1 MCIFKHEVAYVRKQI
16 NFNFVYRVH
25 TENLFQNNKRETEQ
39 ILRNNKQTNTNM
51 QFVEKEKKKK
61 QNKTKQ
67 KQKQKKKE
75 ENKRKAY
82 QSGIILGGFALHY
95 RVKDQPRQRSDQSA
109 LPLSGKQNGCLV
121 SIPLDSQI
129 R

>member
-1 MCIFKHEVAYVRKQI
+1 
-16 NFNFVYRVH
+16 
-25 TENLFQNNKRETEQ
+25 
-39 ILRNNKQTNTNM
+39 M
-51 QFVEKEKKKK
+51 QFVEKEKKK

-95 RVKDQPRQRSDQSA
+95 RVKDQPRQRSD
-109 LPLSGKQNGCLV
+109 
-121 SIPLDSQI
+121 
-129 R
+129 